1 MKTFS
6 FIIYSW
12 IELKIRND
20 HCSCFKGERFREFL
34 HRGIESNSTQFVP
47 SSVDSSQA
55 SKSRLLRQALAI
67 ASWAGEERALEQP
80 RTARQP
86 SYSFCLPQPLRTSLR
101 SVEFKTVPVSINETR
116 TQLPEIR
123 LHSQK
128 ARRIKRNHV

>member
-1 MKTFS
+1 MIIVHVLKEKGFVS
-6 FIIYSW
+6 FFIVGSSLIQLS
-12 IELKIRND
+12 L
-20 HCSCFKGERFREFL
+20 FPAQ
-34 HRGIESNSTQFVP
+34 ST
-47 SSVDSSQA
+47 
-55 SKSRLLRQALAI
+55 RLEPGQQKQIAETGAI
-67 ASWAGEERALEQP
+67 ASWAGEEGALEQP